1 MRAQHDVN
9 SPGPPPPAAV
19 LVTGIPPL
27 TPTQEIRRHLAAHGA
42 LLTFD
47 PQIDKTTGAALG
59 IAFVRYATHDE
70 AKRCVAKEDGRRWA
84 GGVSSAAGVGAGAEG
99 MRVVFDGEGKV
110 LRAVLRELDEQ
121 RRRREREA
129 KKRKEEKERPTQQTQ
144 TQPSSSSSREPAA
157 SSARAPGPAAS
168 ASATPKTI
176 NLPPGLT
183 LPVNPWR
190 HTHPFPT
197 PHPHPHPHA
206 HLHPHPHV
214 HQHAHTRAPAAST
227 SASSSTTATPHA
239 STLPPPIPS
248 LPPKPAT
255 PSQLSAFPGSYP
267 LQPMAPRVRRPPA
280 SLVRARIMS
289 TRGPAPLA
297 PLAHQAHHLLQQQQ
311 PFGDPSTPYSA
322 GSTPLPPRH
331 RGRAWDRER
340 DDHWSPR
347 TRTRSHSR
355 SRTRTRSPSPVLR
368 RAAGDARRSEA
379 EQQKRREGVL
389 EELARNGFDY
399 VRVDGHGG
407 QLLGGAVREEEV
419 RALFEGFRVDKV
431 RCVSL
436 PCCVLLFFRGGREG
450 VAVSFLVF
458 WFVVGGGGGRVGLL
472 ADAWLWAHRFC
483 RTIWAGTSPSRRA
496 TLRGAR
502 RWCSTRARARSRTGR
517 SR

>member
-144 TQPSSSSSREPAA
+144 TQTQPSSSSSREPAA

-190 HTHPFPT
+190 HTHPFPA

-206 HLHPHPHV
+206 HPHPHPH
-214 HQHAHTRAPAAST
+214 ARAPAAST
-227 SASSSTTATPHA
+227 SASSSTAATPHA

-255 PSQLSAFPGSYP
+255 PSQLSVFPGSYP

-355 SRTRTRSPSPVLR
+355 SRTRTRSPSPVPR
-368 RAAGDARRSEA
+368 RAAGDARRSET

-450 VAVSFLVF
+450 VAVSFLVC